1 MLIFRENSS
10 ENVPFVEID
19 EPKRMEIYERRVTS
33 MKKLLALVLALV
45 MTLSLAVVGSN
56 AAFKDADKVN
66 ETYSEAVNVLS
77 GMKVF
82 QGYTDGSFQPTGDI
96 TRAEVA
102 AIVYRLYTGDVTDKQ
117 ASLYATY
124 NKFSDMDGA
133 AWAKGYIG
141 YCANAGLIK
150 GYDDKTFGPADK
162 VTGYQ
167 ALAMILRAV
176 GYDKNDEFTGAQW
189 QLRVASTAQQA
200 GVLVNVKG
208 VDLNAPASREL
219 VAELLFRTAATV
231 PMVKYTPAF
240 GYVANSIVGNQKTL
254 GEQNFDLKLSTT
266 VNADVWGRP
275 ANVWTYNTGDK
286 KTTVVAK
293 PVVSYTVKV
302 DECDIAKDL
311 GISTSKAIEGAYIDG
326 YSYAKN
332 LTSADVTS
340 NRYATINPLATTSY
354 VGAQGR
360 LTEVYDMGAA
370 GYRIVE
376 INTYLAQ
383 ITKVTP
389 AYTDR
394 NSHVT
399 VDTVD
404 LKAYTTSNTT
414 KPVSF
419 AKVEATGF
427 TVGQYVLVTI
437 SNVGTATAAVESV
450 AAAEVVAGGKLT
462 GWTNEVG
469 TTAATTVVAGTTY
482 KDANK
487 FFLNYRAAGNWMVA
501 TDSYGNA
508 IGLVESASN
517 YLAVARIEWKA
528 NATSFGGYALA
539 DVVLANG
546 EVKNDVT
553 IASVNGNAA
562 NATGSQNGNFYTQG
576 VPTSGSVS
584 IYWTNNSA
592 YYNHIMAYSVN
603 ADGSYNLMNAT
614 HYTNA
619 ATKSDKVVDLGGP
632 DTNTVGT
639 ASYNNSTAT
648 ISDQT
653 NTVVATDNTVFLY
666 VNENGYSYT
675 VYTGKNN
682 APSITAAKM
691 CVKFDSYGYAELVVV
706 RSYTAASNTFIA
718 YVTDKTVDGYAYP
731 NGTQVPAYT
740 VYKLGS
746 LDATT
751 VYDATVSGTT
761 VTAANA
767 FATAFDGQSAGQGLY
782 KFEVTSDGYIKSM
795 ALVLAGAGAYA
806 TKTEGT
812 EYFDRATVKA
822 PVVGN
827 SFQTEKTTGTVNK
840 DFNVLTDP
848 ATSVIKVVTYSDGTV
863 ALAAGT
869 TADITEGA
877 KVLVN
882 YNGTASLNKYNAKVV
897 YVAAAESSV
906 NPDADKSD
914 VKTLAGKGTVTIGST
929 VVDIVD
935 KAYVSVDLALKNAKT
950 LTGYNGS
957 TMPVAVSNTNDWV
970 ALGVYDNA
978 ALAAQVTLP
987 ANSGSTTASGTYVL
1001 STNNVILVAFS
1012 ENFVNYYVAYVIG

>member
-1 MLIFRENSS
+1 
-10 ENVPFVEID
+10 
-19 EPKRMEIYERRVTS
+19 

-240 GYVANSIVGNQKTL
+240 GYVANSVVGAQKTL

-275 ANVWTYNTGDK
+275 ANVWTYNTGNK

-404 LKAYTTSNTT
+404 LKAYTTSTTT

-487 FFLNYRAAGNWMVA
+487 FFLNYRVAGNWMVA

-562 NATGSQNGNFYTQG
+562 NATGAVGSTYTQG

-619 ATKSDKVVDLGGP
+619 ATKSDKVVDLGGTDP
-632 DTNTVGT
+632 NKVGT

-666 VNENGYSYT
+666 VNDNGYSYT

-706 RSYTAASNTFIA
+706 RGYTAASNTFIA

-731 NGTQVPAYT
+731 NGVQVPAYT

-751 VYDATVSGTT
+751 VYDATVNGTT

-782 KFEVTSDGYIKSM
+782 KFEVSSDGYIKSM
-795 ALVLAGAGAYA
+795 TLVLAGAGAYA

-827 SFQTEKTTGTVNK
+827 SFQTEQTTGTVNK

-848 ATSVIKVVTYSDGTV
+848 ATTVIKVVKYNDGTV

-869 TADITEGA
+869 PADLTAGA

-897 YVAAAESSV
+897 YVAATESSV
-906 NPDADKSD
+906 NPNPSVPANVASIEIKSDKS
-914 VKTLAGKGTVTIGST
+914 VYMTLDNTAKVGDKFGFTVEKLGDNGYIKVGDYFAT
-929 VVDIVD
+929 VQGNTKAAWVDMSKV
-935 KAYVSVDLALKNAKT
+935 L
-950 LTGYNGS
+950 
-957 TMPVAVSNTNDWV
+957 SN
-970 ALGVYDNA
+970 
-978 ALAAQVTLP
+978 
-987 ANSGSTTASGTYVL
+987 GTYRV
-1001 STNNVILVAFS
+1001 TCGVFTDEATF
-1012 ENFVNYYVAYVIG
+1012 

>member
-1 MLIFRENSS
+1 M
-10 ENVPFVEID
+10 
-19 EPKRMEIYERRVTS
+19 
-33 MKKLLALVLALV
+33 
-45 MTLSLAVVGSN
+45 
-56 AAFKDADKVN
+56 
-66 ETYSEAVNVLS
+66 
-77 GMKVF
+77 
-82 QGYTDGSFQPTGDI
+82 
-96 TRAEVA
+96 
-102 AIVYRLYTGDVTDKQ
+102 
-117 ASLYATY
+117 
-124 NKFSDMDGA
+124 
-133 AWAKGYIG
+133 
-141 YCANAGLIK
+141 
-150 GYDDKTFGPADK
+150 
-162 VTGYQ
+162 
-167 ALAMILRAV
+167 
-176 GYDKNDEFTGAQW
+176 
-189 QLRVASTAQQA
+189 
-200 GVLVNVKG
+200 
-208 VDLNAPASREL
+208 
-219 VAELLFRTAATV
+219 
-231 PMVKYTPAF
+231 
-240 GYVANSIVGNQKTL
+240 
-254 GEQNFDLKLSTT
+254 
-266 VNADVWGRP
+266 
-275 ANVWTYNTGDK
+275 
-286 KTTVVAK
+286 
-293 PVVSYTVKV
+293 KV

-562 NATGSQNGNFYTQG
+562 NATGAVGSTYTQG

-619 ATKSDKVVDLGGP
+619 ATKSDKIIDLGG
-632 DTNTVGT
+632 DAAVGT
-639 ASYNNSTAT
+639 AYYNNSTAT
-648 ISDQT
+648 IGDQT

-666 VNENGYSYT
+666 VNDNGYSYT

-706 RSYTAASNTFIA
+706 RGYTAASNTFIA
-718 YVTDKTVDGYAYP
+718 YVTDNTVDGFAYP

-751 VYDATVSGTT
+751 VYDATVTGATTMPNTTFTTT
-761 VTAANA
+761 VAAN
-767 FATAFDGQSAGQGLY
+767 GQGLY

-806 TKTEGT
+806 TATEGT

-827 SFQTEKTTGTVNK
+827 SFQTEKTTNDVNK

-848 ATSVIKVVTYSDGTV
+848 ATTVIKVVTYNDGTV

-906 NPDADKSD
+906 NPNPSVPANVASIEIKSDKSVYMTLD
-914 VKTLAGKGTVTIGST
+914 NTAKVGDKFGFTVEKLGDNGYVKVGDYFATVQGNTKAAW
-929 VVDIVD
+929 VDMSKV
-935 KAYVSVDLALKNAKT
+935 L
-950 LTGYNGS
+950 
-957 TMPVAVSNTNDWV
+957 SN
-970 ALGVYDNA
+970 
-978 ALAAQVTLP
+978 
-987 ANSGSTTASGTYVL
+987 GTYRV
-1001 STNNVILVAFS
+1001 TCGVFTDEATF
-1012 ENFVNYYVAYVIG
+1012 

>member
-1 MLIFRENSS
+1 
-10 ENVPFVEID
+10 
-19 EPKRMEIYERRVTS
+19 

-240 GYVANSIVGNQKTL
+240 GYVANSVVGAQKTL

-275 ANVWTYNTGDK
+275 ANVWTYNTGNK

-404 LKAYTTSNTT
+404 LKAYTTSTTT

-487 FFLNYRAAGNWMVA
+487 FFLNHRAAGNWMVA

-619 ATKSDKVVDLGGP
+619 ATKSDKIIDLGG
-632 DTNTVGT
+632 DADVGT
-639 ASYNNSTAT
+639 AYYNNSTAT
-648 ISDQT
+648 IGDRI
-653 NTVVATDNTVFLY
+653 NNVVATDNTVFLY
-666 VNENGYSYT
+666 VNDNGYSYT

-706 RSYTAASNTFIA
+706 RGYTAASNTFIA
-718 YVTDKTVDGYAYP
+718 YVTDNTVDGFAYP

-751 VYDATVSGTT
+751 VYDATVTGATTMPSTTFTTT
-761 VTAANA
+761 V
-767 FATAFDGQSAGQGLY
+767 ATNGHGLY
-782 KFEVTSDGYIKSM
+782 KFEVTSDGYIKNM
-795 ALVLAGAGAYA
+795 ALVLAGTGDYA

-827 SFQTEKTTGTVNK
+827 SFQTEQTTGTVNK

-848 ATSVIKVVTYSDGTV
+848 ATTVIKVVKYNDGTV

-869 TADITEGA
+869 PADLTAGA

-897 YVAAAESSV
+897 YVAATESSV
-906 NPDADKSD
+906 NPDPSVPANVASIEIKSDKS
-914 VKTLAGKGTVTIGST
+914 VYMTLDNTAKVGDKFGFTVEKLGDNGYIKVGDYFAT
-929 VVDIVD
+929 VQGNTKAAWVDMSKV
-935 KAYVSVDLALKNAKT
+935 L
-950 LTGYNGS
+950 
-957 TMPVAVSNTNDWV
+957 SN
-970 ALGVYDNA
+970 
-978 ALAAQVTLP
+978 
-987 ANSGSTTASGTYVL
+987 GTYRV
-1001 STNNVILVAFS
+1001 TCGVFTDEATF
-1012 ENFVNYYVAYVIG
+1012 

>member
-1 MLIFRENSS
+1 
-10 ENVPFVEID
+10 
-19 EPKRMEIYERRVTS
+19 

-208 VDLNAPASREL
+208 VDLNAAATREL

-240 GYVANSIVGNQKTL
+240 GYVANSVVGAQKTL

-619 ATKSDKVVDLGGP
+619 ATKSDKIIDLGF
-632 DTNTVGT
+632 TVSTPETTAGT
-639 ASYNNSTAT
+639 AFYNNSTAT
-648 ISDQT
+648 IGDASNT

-666 VNENGYSYT
+666 VNDNGYSYT

-706 RSYTAASNTFIA
+706 RGYTAASNTFIA
-718 YVTDKTVDGYAYP
+718 YVTDKTIDGYAYP
-731 NGTQVPAYT
+731 SGVQVPACT
-740 VYKLGS
+740 VYKMGS

-751 VYDATVSGTT
+751 VYDATVTGATTMPNTTFTTT
-761 VTAANA
+761 VAAN
-767 FATAFDGQSAGQGLY
+767 GQGLY

-806 TKTEGT
+806 TNTEGT

-827 SFQTEKTTGTVNK
+827 SFQTEKTTNDVNK

-848 ATSVIKVVTYSDGTV
+848 ATTVIKVVTYNDGTV

-906 NPDADKSD
+906 NPNPSVPANVASIEIKSDKSVYMTLD
-914 VKTLAGKGTVTIGST
+914 NTAKVGDKFGFTVEKLGDNGYVKVGDYFATVQGNTKAAW
-929 VVDIVD
+929 VDMSKV
-935 KAYVSVDLALKNAKT
+935 L
-950 LTGYNGS
+950 
-957 TMPVAVSNTNDWV
+957 SN
-970 ALGVYDNA
+970 
-978 ALAAQVTLP
+978 
-987 ANSGSTTASGTYVL
+987 GTYRV
-1001 STNNVILVAFS
+1001 TCGVFTDEATF
-1012 ENFVNYYVAYVIG
+1012 

>member
-1 MLIFRENSS
+1 
-10 ENVPFVEID
+10 
-19 EPKRMEIYERRVTS
+19 

-56 AAFKDADKVN
+56 AAFKDADKVSD
-66 ETYSEAVNVLS
+66 TYAEAVDVLA

-82 QGYTDGSFQPTGDI
+82 QGYTDGTFQPEGSI

-102 AIVYRLYTGDVTDKQ
+102 AIVYRLYTGDVADKQ

>member
-1 MLIFRENSS
+1 
-10 ENVPFVEID
+10 
-19 EPKRMEIYERRVTS
+19 

-240 GYVANSIVGNQKTL
+240 GYVANSVVGAQKTL

-275 ANVWTYNTGDK
+275 ANVWTYNTGNK

-404 LKAYTTSNTT
+404 LKAYTTSTTT

-482 KDANK
+482 KDSNK
-487 FFLNYRAAGNWMVA
+487 FFLNHRAAGNWMVA

-562 NATGSQNGNFYTQG
+562 NATGAVGSTYTQG

-619 ATKSDKVVDLGGP
+619 ATKSDKVVDLGGTDP
-632 DTNTVGT
+632 NKVGT

-666 VNENGYSYT
+666 VNDNGYSYT

-706 RSYTAASNTFIA
+706 RGYTAASNTFIA
-718 YVTDKTVDGYAYP
+718 YVTDKTVDGFAYP

-751 VYDATVSGTT
+751 VYDATVNGTT
-761 VTAANA
+761 VTAAKA

-782 KFEVTSDGYIKSM
+782 KFEVSSDGYIKSM
-795 ALVLAGAGAYA
+795 TLVLAGAGAYA

-827 SFQTEKTTGTVNK
+827 SFQTEKTTNDVNK

-869 TADITEGA
+869 TADITAGA

-882 YNGTASLNKYNAKVV
+882 YNGIESLRKYNAKVV

-957 TMPVAVSNTNDWV
+957 TMSVAVSNTNDWV

>member
-1 MLIFRENSS
+1 
-10 ENVPFVEID
+10 
-19 EPKRMEIYERRVTS
+19 

-82 QGYTDGSFQPTGDI
+82 QGYTDGSFQPKGAI

-102 AIVYRLYTGDVTDKQ
+102 AIVYRLYTGDVADKQ

-240 GYVANSIVGNQKTL
+240 GYVANSVVGAQKTL

-275 ANVWTYNTGDK
+275 ANVWTYNTGNK

-404 LKAYTTSNTT
+404 LKAYTTSTTT

-487 FFLNYRAAGNWMVA
+487 FFLNHRAAGNWMVA

-619 ATKSDKVVDLGGP
+619 ATKSDKIIDLGG
-632 DTNTVGT
+632 DAAVGT
-639 ASYNNSTAT
+639 AYYNNSTAT
-648 ISDQT
+648 IGDRI
-653 NTVVATDNTVFLY
+653 NNVVATDNTVFLY
-666 VNENGYSYT
+666 VNDNGYSYT

-706 RSYTAASNTFIA
+706 RGYTAASNTFIA
-718 YVTDKTVDGYAYP
+718 YVTDKTIDGYAYP
-731 NGTQVPAYT
+731 SGVQVPAYT
-740 VYKLGS
+740 VYKMGS

-761 VTAANA
+761 VTATSK
-767 FATAFDGQSAGQGLY
+767 FATAYNGANAGHGLY
-782 KFEVTSDGYIKSM
+782 KFEVTSDGYISSM
-795 ALVLAGAGAYA
+795 TLVMAG
-806 TKTEGT
+806 EGT
-812 EYFDRATVKA
+812 YNTDTTNHIDRATVKA

-827 SFQTEKTTGTVNK
+827 SFQTAKAANTPNK

-848 ATSVIKVVTYSDGTV
+848 ATAVIKVVKYNDGTI

-869 TADITEGA
+869 ADDITTSSIA
-877 KVLVN
+877 VLVN
-882 YNGTASLNKYNAKVV
+882 YDATASLNKYNAKTV
-897 YVAAAESSV
+897 YVVTSENIENPNPSV
-906 NPDADKSD
+906 PANVASIEIKSDKSVYMTLD
-914 VKTLAGKGTVTIGST
+914 NTAKVGDKFGFTVEKLGDNGYVKVGDYFATVQGNTKAAW
-929 VVDIVD
+929 VDMSKV
-935 KAYVSVDLALKNAKT
+935 L
-950 LTGYNGS
+950 
-957 TMPVAVSNTNDWV
+957 SN
-970 ALGVYDNA
+970 
-978 ALAAQVTLP
+978 
-987 ANSGSTTASGTYVL
+987 GTYRV
-1001 STNNVILVAFS
+1001 TCGVFTDEATFN
-1012 ENFVNYYVAYVIG
+1012 

>member
-1 MLIFRENSS
+1 
-10 ENVPFVEID
+10 
-19 EPKRMEIYERRVTS
+19 

-208 VDLNAPASREL
+208 VDLNAAATREL

-240 GYVANSIVGNQKTL
+240 GYVANSIVGAQKTL

-275 ANVWTYNTGDK
+275 ANVWTYNTGNK

-404 LKAYTTSNTT
+404 LKAYTTSTTT

-619 ATKSDKVVDLGGP
+619 ATKSDKIIDLGF
-632 DTNTVGT
+632 TVSTPETTAGT
-639 ASYNNSTAT
+639 AFYNNSTAT
-648 ISDQT
+648 IGDASNT

-666 VNENGYSYT
+666 VNDNGYSYT

-706 RSYTAASNTFIA
+706 RGYTAASNTFIA
-718 YVTDKTVDGYAYP
+718 YVTDKTIDGYAYP
-731 NGTQVPAYT
+731 SGVQVPAYT
-740 VYKLGS
+740 VYKMGS

-761 VTAANA
+761 VTATSK
-767 FATAFDGQSAGQGLY
+767 FATAYDGANAGHGLY
-782 KFEVTSDGYIKSM
+782 KFEVTSDGYISSM
-795 ALVLAGAGAYA
+795 TLVMAGEGAYA
-806 TKTEGT
+806 TDTT
-812 EYFDRATVKA
+812 NHIDRATVKA

-827 SFQTEKTTGTVNK
+827 SFQTAQSAGTPNK

-848 ATSVIKVVTYSDGTV
+848 ATAVIKVVKYNDGTI

-869 TADITEGA
+869 ADDITTSSIA
-877 KVLVN
+877 VLVN
-882 YNGTASLNKYNAKVV
+882 YDATASLNKYNAKTV
-897 YVAAAESSV
+897 YVVTSENIENPNPSV
-906 NPDADKSD
+906 PANVASIEIKSDKSVYMTLD
-914 VKTLAGKGTVTIGST
+914 NTAKVGDKFGFTVEKLGDNGYVKVGDYFATVQGNTKAAW
-929 VVDIVD
+929 VDMSKV
-935 KAYVSVDLALKNAKT
+935 L
-950 LTGYNGS
+950 
-957 TMPVAVSNTNDWV
+957 SN
-970 ALGVYDNA
+970 
-978 ALAAQVTLP
+978 
-987 ANSGSTTASGTYVL
+987 GTYRV
-1001 STNNVILVAFS
+1001 TCGVFTDEATF
-1012 ENFVNYYVAYVIG
+1012 

>member
-1 MLIFRENSS
+1 
-10 ENVPFVEID
+10 
-19 EPKRMEIYERRVTS
+19 

-208 VDLNAPASREL
+208 VDLNAAATREL

-404 LKAYTTSNTT
+404 LKAYTTSTTT

-619 ATKSDKVVDLGGP
+619 ATKSDKIIDLGF
-632 DTNTVGT
+632 TVSTPETTAGT
-639 ASYNNSTAT
+639 AFYNNSTAT
-648 ISDQT
+648 IGDASNT

-666 VNENGYSYT
+666 VNDNGYSYT

-706 RSYTAASNTFIA
+706 RGYTAASNTFIA
-718 YVTDKTVDGYAYP
+718 YVTDKTIDGYAYP
-731 NGTQVPAYT
+731 SGVQVPAYT
-740 VYKLGS
+740 VYKMGS

-761 VTAANA
+761 VTATSK
-767 FATAFDGQSAGQGLY
+767 FATAYDGANAGHGLY
-782 KFEVTSDGYIKSM
+782 KFEVTSDGYISSM
-795 ALVLAGAGAYA
+795 TLVMAGEGAYA
-806 TKTEGT
+806 TDTT
-812 EYFDRATVKA
+812 NHIDRATVKA

-827 SFQTEKTTGTVNK
+827 SFQTAQSAGTPNK

-848 ATSVIKVVTYSDGTV
+848 ATAVIKVVKYNDGTI

-869 TADITEGA
+869 ADDITTSSIA
-877 KVLVN
+877 VLVN
-882 YNGTASLNKYNAKVV
+882 YDATASLNKYNAKTV
-897 YVAAAESSV
+897 YVVTSENIENPNPSV
-906 NPDADKSD
+906 PANVASIEIKSDKSVYMTLD
-914 VKTLAGKGTVTIGST
+914 NTAKVGDKFGFTVEKLGDNGYVKVGDYFATVQGNTKAAW
-929 VVDIVD
+929 VDMSKV
-935 KAYVSVDLALKNAKT
+935 L
-950 LTGYNGS
+950 
-957 TMPVAVSNTNDWV
+957 SN
-970 ALGVYDNA
+970 
-978 ALAAQVTLP
+978 
-987 ANSGSTTASGTYVL
+987 GTYRV
-1001 STNNVILVAFS
+1001 TCGVFTDEATF
-1012 ENFVNYYVAYVIG
+1012 

>member
-1 MLIFRENSS
+1 
-10 ENVPFVEID
+10 
-19 EPKRMEIYERRVTS
+19 

-82 QGYTDGSFQPTGDI
+82 QGYTDGSFQPKGAI

-102 AIVYRLYTGDVTDKQ
+102 AIVYRLYTGDVADKQ

-208 VDLNAPASREL
+208 VDLNAAATREL

-562 NATGSQNGNFYTQG
+562 NATGAQGNTYTQG

-619 ATKSDKVVDLGGP
+619 ATKSDKIIDLGF
-632 DTNTVGT
+632 TVSTPETTAGT
-639 ASYNNSTAT
+639 AFYNNSTAT
-648 ISDQT
+648 IGDASNT

-666 VNENGYSYT
+666 VNDNGYSYT

-706 RSYTAASNTFIA
+706 RGYTAASNTFIA
-718 YVTDKTVDGYAYP
+718 YVTDKTIDGYAYP
-731 NGTQVPAYT
+731 SGVQVPAYT
-740 VYKLGS
+740 VYKMGS

-761 VTAANA
+761 VTATSK
-767 FATAFDGQSAGQGLY
+767 FATAYDGANAGHGLY
-782 KFEVTSDGYIKSM
+782 KFEVTSDGYISSM
-795 ALVLAGAGAYA
+795 TLVMAGEGAYA
-806 TKTEGT
+806 TDTT
-812 EYFDRATVKA
+812 NHIDRATVKA

-827 SFQTEKTTGTVNK
+827 SFQTAQSAGTPNK

-848 ATSVIKVVTYSDGTV
+848 ATAVIKVVKYNDGTI

-869 TADITEGA
+869 ADDITTSSIA
-877 KVLVN
+877 VLVN
-882 YNGTASLNKYNAKVV
+882 YDATASLNKYNAKTV
-897 YVAAAESSV
+897 YVVTSENIENPNPSV
-906 NPDADKSD
+906 PANVASIEIKSDKSVYMTLD
-914 VKTLAGKGTVTIGST
+914 NTAKVGDKFGFTVEKLGDNGYVKVGDYFATVQGNTKAAWVDMGKV
-929 VVDIVD
+929 
-935 KAYVSVDLALKNAKT
+935 L
-950 LTGYNGS
+950 
-957 TMPVAVSNTNDWV
+957 SN
-970 ALGVYDNA
+970 
-978 ALAAQVTLP
+978 
-987 ANSGSTTASGTYVL
+987 GTYRV
-1001 STNNVILVAFS
+1001 TCGVFTDEATF
-1012 ENFVNYYVAYVIG
+1012 

>member
-1 MLIFRENSS
+1 
-10 ENVPFVEID
+10 
-19 EPKRMEIYERRVTS
+19 

-240 GYVANSIVGNQKTL
+240 GYVANSVVGAQKTL

-275 ANVWTYNTGDK
+275 ANVWTYNTGNK

-562 NATGSQNGNFYTQG
+562 NATGATGNTYTQG

-619 ATKSDKVVDLGGP
+619 ATKSDKVVDLGGT
-632 DTNTVGT
+632 DANKVGT

-666 VNENGYSYT
+666 VNDNGYSYT

-706 RSYTAASNTFIA
+706 RGYTAASNTFIA
-718 YVTDKTVDGYAYP
+718 YVTDEIIDGYAYP
-731 NGTQVPAYT
+731 NGVQVPAYT

-751 VYDATVSGTT
+751 VYDATVNGTT
-761 VTAANA
+761 VTAASVFTGA
-767 FATAFDGQSAGQGLY
+767 FRGVSAGQGLY
-782 KFEVTSDGYIKSM
+782 KFEVSSDGYIKSM
-795 ALVLAGAGAYA
+795 TLVLAGAGAYA

-827 SFQTEKTTGTVNK
+827 SFQTEQTTGTVNK

-882 YNGTASLNKYNAKVV
+882 YNGTASLHKYNAKVV

-906 NPDADKSD
+906 NPNPSVPANVASIEIKSDKSVYMTLD
-914 VKTLAGKGTVTIGST
+914 NTAKVGDKFGFTVEKLGDNGYVKVGDYFATVQGNTKAAW
-929 VVDIVD
+929 VDMSKV
-935 KAYVSVDLALKNAKT
+935 L
-950 LTGYNGS
+950 
-957 TMPVAVSNTNDWV
+957 SN
-970 ALGVYDNA
+970 
-978 ALAAQVTLP
+978 
-987 ANSGSTTASGTYVL
+987 GTYRV
-1001 STNNVILVAFS
+1001 TCGVFTDEATF
-1012 ENFVNYYVAYVIG
+1012 

>member
-1 MLIFRENSS
+1 
-10 ENVPFVEID
+10 
-19 EPKRMEIYERRVTS
+19 
-33 MKKLLALVLALV
+33 MKKLLAMVLALV
-45 MTLSLAVVGSN
+45 MTLSLAVSAN
-56 AAFKDADKVN
+56 AFKDDKSISDD
-66 ETYSEAVNVLS
+66 YAEAVAVLN
-77 GMKVF
+77 GMGVF
-82 QGYTDGSFQPTGDI
+82 KGYEDNSFKPQGDI
-96 TRAEVA
+96 TRAEVS
-102 AIVYRLYTGDVTDKQ
+102 AIVYRVYTQDVKDAK
-117 ASLYATY
+117 ASMYATY
-124 NKFSDMDGA
+124 NKFSDMAGA
-133 AWAKGYIG
+133 GWAQGYIG
-141 YCANAGLIK
+141 YCANAELVK
-150 GYDDKTFGPADK
+150 GYPDGTFKPSGK
-162 VTGYQ
+162 VTGYEV
-167 ALAMILRAV
+167 LAMILRAV
-176 GYDKNDEFTGAQW
+176 GYDKNGEFSGADW
-189 QLRVASTAQQA
+189 ALHVAQTAQQA
-200 GVLVNVKG
+200 GVLKNVKG
-208 VDLNAPASREL
+208 IDLNAPATREL
-219 VAELLFRTAATV
+219 VAELLFRAIAEASTV
-231 PMVKYTPAF
+231 TYTPAF
-240 GYVANSIVGNQKTL
+240 GYVTDKVLGNAAPTLGYKNFKLVGN
-254 GEQNFDLKLSTT
+254 DS
-266 VNADVWGRP
+266 ADVFGRP
-275 ANVWTYNTGDK
+275 ATKWIYNVGDK
-286 KTTVVAK
+286 STLVVDK
-293 PVVSYTVKV
+293 PVVSYTTKV

-311 GISTSKAIEGAYIDG
+311 GITSAKAIEGAYIDG
-326 YSYAKN
+326 ASYAKN

-360 LTEVYDMGAA
+360 LTEVYDMGTA

-383 ITKVTP
+383 VTKVTP

-394 NSHVT
+394 NSHTT

-404 LKAYTTSNTT
+404 LKAYTTSNTASPAT
-414 KPVSF
+414 F
-419 AKVEATGF
+419 TKVEASGF

-450 AAAEVVAGGKLT
+450 VAAEVVTGGKLT

-482 KDANK
+482 KDSNK
-487 FFLNYRAAGNWMVA
+487 FFLNYRVAGNWMVA
-501 TDSYGNA
+501 TDTYGNA

-562 NATGSQNGNFYTQG
+562 NATGATGNTYTQG

-619 ATKSDKVVDLGGP
+619 ATKSDKVVDLGGTDP
-632 DTNTVGT
+632 NKVGT

-666 VNENGYSYT
+666 VNDNGYSYT

-706 RSYTAASNTFIA
+706 RGYTAASNTFIA
-718 YVTDKTVDGYAYP
+718 YVTDKTIDGYAYP
-731 NGTQVPAYT
+731 SGVQVPAYT
-740 VYKLGS
+740 VYKMGS

-761 VTAANA
+761 VTATSK
-767 FATAFDGQSAGQGLY
+767 FATAYDGANAGHGLY
-782 KFEVTSDGYIKSM
+782 KFEVTSDGYISSM
-795 ALVLAGAGAYA
+795 TLVMAGEGAYN
-806 TKTEGT
+806 TDTT
-812 EYFDRATVKA
+812 NHIDRATVKA

-827 SFQTEKTTGTVNK
+827 SFQTAQSAGTPNK

-848 ATSVIKVVTYSDGTV
+848 ATAVIKVVKYNDGTI

-869 TADITEGA
+869 ADDITTSSIT
-877 KVLVN
+877 VLVN
-882 YNGTASLNKYNAKVV
+882 YDATASLNKYNAKTV
-897 YVAAAESSV
+897 YVVTSENIENPNPSV
-906 NPDADKSD
+906 PANVASIEIKSDKSVYMTLD
-914 VKTLAGKGTVTIGST
+914 NTAKVGDKFGFTVEKLGDNGYVKVGDYFATVQGNTKAAW
-929 VVDIVD
+929 VDMSKV
-935 KAYVSVDLALKNAKT
+935 L
-950 LTGYNGS
+950 
-957 TMPVAVSNTNDWV
+957 SN
-970 ALGVYDNA
+970 
-978 ALAAQVTLP
+978 
-987 ANSGSTTASGTYVL
+987 GTYRV
-1001 STNNVILVAFS
+1001 TCGVFTDEATF
-1012 ENFVNYYVAYVIG
+1012 

>member
-1 MLIFRENSS
+1 
-10 ENVPFVEID
+10 
-19 EPKRMEIYERRVTS
+19 

-66 ETYSEAVNVLS
+66 ETYAEAVDVLA

-189 QLRVASTAQQA
+189 QLRVASTAQQL
-200 GVLVNVKG
+200 GVLKNVKG
-208 VDLNAPASREL
+208 VDLNAAASREL

-240 GYVANSIVGNQKTL
+240 GYVANSIVGAQKTL

-275 ANVWTYNTGDK
+275 ANVWTYNTGNK

-404 LKAYTTSNTT
+404 LKAYTTSTTT

-562 NATGSQNGNFYTQG
+562 NATGATGNTYTQG

-619 ATKSDKVVDLGGP
+619 TTKSDKVVDLGGTDP
-632 DTNTVGT
+632 NKVGT

-666 VNENGYSYT
+666 VNDNGYSYT

-706 RSYTAASNTFIA
+706 RGYTAASNTFIA
-718 YVTDKTVDGYAYP
+718 YVTDKTIDGYAYP
-731 NGTQVPAYT
+731 SGVQVPAYT
-740 VYKLGS
+740 VYKMGS
-746 LDATT
+746 LDSTT

-761 VTAANA
+761 VTATSK
-767 FATAFDGQSAGQGLY
+767 FATAYDGANAGHGLY
-782 KFEVTSDGYIKSM
+782 KFEVTSDGYISSM
-795 ALVLAGAGAYA
+795 TLVMAGEGAYN
-806 TKTEGT
+806 TDMTNHI
-812 EYFDRATVKA
+812 DRAMVKA

-827 SFQTEKTTGTVNK
+827 SFQTAQSAGTPNK

-848 ATSVIKVVTYSDGTV
+848 ATAVIKVVKYNDGTI

-869 TADITEGA
+869 ADDITTSSIA
-877 KVLVN
+877 VLVN
-882 YNGTASLNKYNAKVV
+882 YDATASLNKYNAKTV
-897 YVAAAESSV
+897 YVVTSENIENPNPSV
-906 NPDADKSD
+906 PANVASIEIKSD
-914 VKTLAGKGTVTIGST
+914 RSVYMTLDNTAKVGDKFGFTLEKLGDNGYVKVGDYFATVQGNTKAAW
-929 VVDIVD
+929 VDMSKV
-935 KAYVSVDLALKNAKT
+935 L
-950 LTGYNGS
+950 
-957 TMPVAVSNTNDWV
+957 SN
-970 ALGVYDNA
+970 
-978 ALAAQVTLP
+978 
-987 ANSGSTTASGTYVL
+987 GTYRV
-1001 STNNVILVAFS
+1001 TCGVFTDEATF
-1012 ENFVNYYVAYVIG
+1012 

>member
-1 MLIFRENSS
+1 
-10 ENVPFVEID
+10 
-19 EPKRMEIYERRVTS
+19 

-404 LKAYTTSNTT
+404 LKAYTTSNTA

-619 ATKSDKVVDLGGP
+619 ATKSDKIIDLGFTESTP
-632 DTNTVGT
+632 ETTAGT
-639 ASYNNSTAT
+639 AYYNNSTAT
-648 ISDQT
+648 IGDRT
-653 NTVVATDNTVFLY
+653 NNIVATDNTVFLY
-666 VNENGYSYT
+666 VNDNGYSYT

-706 RSYTAASNTFIA
+706 RGYTAASNTFIA
-718 YVTDKTVDGYAYP
+718 YVTDKTIDGYAYP
-731 NGTQVPAYT
+731 SGVQVPAYT
-740 VYKLGS
+740 VYKMGS

-751 VYDATVSGTT
+751 VYDASVSGTT
-761 VTAANA
+761 VTATSK
-767 FATAFDGQSAGQGLY
+767 FATAYDGANAGHGLY
-782 KFEVTSDGYIKSM
+782 KFEVTSDGYISSM
-795 ALVLAGAGAYA
+795 TLVMAG
-806 TKTEGT
+806 EGT
-812 EYFDRATVKA
+812 YNTDTTNHIDRATVKA

-827 SFQTEKTTGTVNK
+827 SFQTAQAANTPNK

-848 ATSVIKVVTYSDGTV
+848 ATAVIKVVKYNDGTI

-869 TADITEGA
+869 ADDITTSSIA
-877 KVLVN
+877 VLVN
-882 YNGTASLNKYNAKVV
+882 YDATASLNKYNAKTV
-897 YVAAAESSV
+897 YVVTSENIENPNPSV
-906 NPDADKSD
+906 PANVASIEIKSDKSVYMTLD
-914 VKTLAGKGTVTIGST
+914 NTAKVGDKFGFTVEKLGDNGYVKVGDYFATVQGNTKAAW
-929 VVDIVD
+929 VDMSKV
-935 KAYVSVDLALKNAKT
+935 L
-950 LTGYNGS
+950 
-957 TMPVAVSNTNDWV
+957 SN
-970 ALGVYDNA
+970 
-978 ALAAQVTLP
+978 
-987 ANSGSTTASGTYVL
+987 GTYRV
-1001 STNNVILVAFS
+1001 TCGVFTDEATF
-1012 ENFVNYYVAYVIG
+1012 

>member
-1 MLIFRENSS
+1 
-10 ENVPFVEID
+10 
-19 EPKRMEIYERRVTS
+19 

-208 VDLNAPASREL
+208 VDLNAAATREL

-562 NATGSQNGNFYTQG
+562 NATGAVGSTYTQG

-619 ATKSDKVVDLGGP
+619 ATKSDKIIDLGG
-632 DTNTVGT
+632 DAAVGT
-639 ASYNNSTAT
+639 AYYNNSTAT
-648 ISDQT
+648 IGDRI
-653 NTVVATDNTVFLY
+653 NNVVATDNTVFLY
-666 VNENGYSYT
+666 VNDNGYSYT

-706 RSYTAASNTFIA
+706 RGYTAASNTFIA
-718 YVTDKTVDGYAYP
+718 YVTDNTVDGFAYP

-751 VYDATVSGTT
+751 VYDATVTGATTTPNTTFTTT
-761 VTAANA
+761 VAAN
-767 FATAFDGQSAGQGLY
+767 GQGLY

-806 TKTEGT
+806 TNTEGT

-827 SFQTEKTTGTVNK
+827 SFQTEKTTNVVNK

-848 ATSVIKVVTYSDGTV
+848 ATTVIKVVKYSDGTV

-869 TADITEGA
+869 TADITEGS

-882 YNGTASLNKYNAKVV
+882 YNATATLNKYNAKVV
-897 YVAAAESSV
+897 YVAVAESSV

-987 ANSGSTTASGTYVL
+987 ANSGSTTASGSYVL